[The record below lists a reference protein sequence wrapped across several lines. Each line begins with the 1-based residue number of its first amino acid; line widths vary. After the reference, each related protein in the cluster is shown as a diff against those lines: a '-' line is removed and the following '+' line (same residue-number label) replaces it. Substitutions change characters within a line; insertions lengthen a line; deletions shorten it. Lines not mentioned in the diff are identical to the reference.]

1 MAKGHTFQIP
11 KQKWEYC
18 FNGGIIDMEELVK
31 NKGIG
36 KKLILNEGEK
46 LQDEEKNK
54 REKKNKDTVRVN
66 KGQKLEQRESW
77 EYLEKESGKPT
88 QLCLVLCTVQM
99 LTLSIDAYARFILCN
114 PRINPMK

>member
-1 MAKGHTFQIP
+1 
-11 KQKWEYC
+11 
-18 FNGGIIDMEELVK
+18 MEELVK

-77 EYLEKESGKPT
+77 EYLEKGKLETHPT
-88 QLCLVLCTVQM
+88 LFSTVYCPNAD
-99 LTLSIDAYARFILCN
+99 T
-114 PRINPMK
+114 